1 LKRRILTSSREK
13 ENRKLKH
20 GAESLL
26 HTLSDQ
32 QIVTG
37 IALIIATEKK
47 ACQISAYH
55 YNLVCV
61 MMLMSMITHLNTMI
75 NITQFFRKGYLV
87 GSLRFISI
95 SATMV
100 YTGILFQ
107 SRNTPWFPRDAGTLS
122 ILPAA
127 CFENKNGS
135 QGLGF
140 HQYISDVT
148 SNKTMAADRLAGGF
162 TQYMI
167 LSTFCVF
174 AIVMLGIYSLEPC
187 LGSPPGQGRRWV
199 SLGLRVLSTFITS
212 MIVIY
217 AVVKYTQLRNN
228 MEVEKWYQV
237 GQKDTWTF
245 SQLLPYVLLGSS
257 GIAVM
262 KALDG
267 MSYLHSMKV
276 RQHLNLTTS
285 AETIGGPRGSR
296 HNKGRKEVKADDE
309 YFSATLRLKRTFDEG
324 MQY

>member
-1 LKRRILTSSREK
+1 
-13 ENRKLKH
+13 
-20 GAESLL
+20 
-26 HTLSDQ
+26 
-32 QIVTG
+32 
-37 IALIIATEKK
+37 
-47 ACQISAYH
+47 
-55 YNLVCV
+55 
-61 MMLMSMITHLNTMI
+61 MMLMSMITHLNTLI
-75 NITQFFRKGYLV
+75 NITQFFRKGYFV

-95 SATMV
+95 SATIV

-107 SRNTPWFPRDAGTLS
+107 SRNTLWFPRDAGSLS

-162 TQYMI
+162 SQYMI
-167 LSTFCVF
+167 LSSFCVF

-187 LGSPPGQGRRWV
+187 LGSPLGQGRRWV
-199 SLGLRVLSTFITS
+199 SLGLRVLSTIMTS

-217 AVVKYTQLRNN
+217 AVVKYNQLRSN

-237 GQKDTWTF
+237 GQTDAWTF

-267 MSYLHSMKV
+267 MSYCHSMKV

-285 AETIGGPRGSR
+285 AESIDGPRGSR
-296 HNKGRKEVKADDE
+296 HNKGRKGVEADDDN
-309 YFSATLRLKRTFDEG
+309 FSATLCLKGTFNGEI
-324 MQY
+324 QY

>member
-1 LKRRILTSSREK
+1 
-13 ENRKLKH
+13 
-20 GAESLL
+20 
-26 HTLSDQ
+26 
-32 QIVTG
+32 
-37 IALIIATEKK
+37 
-47 ACQISAYH
+47 
-55 YNLVCV
+55 
-61 MMLMSMITHLNTMI
+61 MLMSMITHLNTLI
-75 NITQFFRKGYLV
+75 NITQFFRKGYFV
-87 GSLRFISI
+87 GLLRFISI
-95 SATMV
+95 SATIV

-107 SRNTPWFPRDAGTLS
+107 SRNTLWFSRDAGSLS

-162 TQYMI
+162 SQYMI
-167 LSTFCVF
+167 LSSFCVF

-187 LGSPPGQGRRWV
+187 LVSPPGQGRRWV
-199 SLGLRVLSTFITS
+199 SLGLRVLSTIMTS

-217 AVVKYTQLRNN
+217 AVMKYHQLRSN
-228 MEVEKWYQV
+228 MEVDKWYQV
-237 GQKDTWTF
+237 GQTDTWTF

-267 MSYLHSMKV
+267 MYYRHSVKM
-276 RQHLNLTTS
+276 RQHLNLTTF
-285 AETIGGPRGSR
+285 AETIDGPCGSR
-296 HNKGRKEVKADDE
+296 HNKGRTGVKADDDK
-309 YFSATLRLKRTFDEG
+309 FSATLVLKGTFNGG

>member
-1 LKRRILTSSREK
+1 M
-13 ENRKLKH
+13 
-20 GAESLL
+20 
-26 HTLSDQ
+26 
-32 QIVTG
+32 
-37 IALIIATEKK
+37 
-47 ACQISAYH
+47 SAYH

-61 MMLMSMITHLNTMI
+61 MMLMSMITHLNTLI
-75 NITQFFRKGYLV
+75 NITRFFRKGYLI

-95 SATMV
+95 SATIV
-100 YTGILFQ
+100 YNGILFQ
-107 SRNTPWFPRDAGTLS
+107 SRNTPWFPRDAGSLS

-162 TQYMI
+162 AQYMI
-167 LSTFCVF
+167 LSSFCVF

-187 LGSPPGQGRRWV
+187 LGFPPGQGRRWV
-199 SLGLRVLSTFITS
+199 SLGLRVLSTIITS
-212 MIVIY
+212 MIVSY
-217 AVVKYTQLRNN
+217 AVVKYNLLRRN

-237 GQKDTWTF
+237 GQTDTWTV

-267 MSYLHSMKV
+267 MSYRHSLKV
-276 RQHLNLTTS
+276 RQHLNLTIS
-285 AETIGGPRGSR
+285 AETIDGPRGSR
-296 HNKGRKEVKADDE
+296 HNKGRKEVKADDDN
-309 YFSATLRLKRTFDEG
+309 FSATLWLKGTFNGE